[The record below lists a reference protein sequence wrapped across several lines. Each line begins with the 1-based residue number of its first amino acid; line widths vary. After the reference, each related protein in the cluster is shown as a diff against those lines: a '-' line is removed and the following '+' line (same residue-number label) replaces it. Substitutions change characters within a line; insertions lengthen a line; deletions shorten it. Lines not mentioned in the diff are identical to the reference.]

1 MIYANSAIKTH
12 SAHSEGSSRRSS
24 AGLAVAEPEL
34 KQVYLHPGEL
44 YASPEPANIKIILG
58 SCVAVCLYNPRLS
71 IGGATH
77 FLLPALEGEGQLSP
91 RYGNV
96 AIERLLQ
103 ELRLAGSRNK
113 DLHAELYGGACVL
126 SAFSSGSR
134 ERIGD
139 QNIRMA
145 VDTLSREAIP
155 IQRRDIGGVKGRKI
169 TMRTDTG
176 EITCK
181 LIGG

>member
-1 MIYANSAIKTH
+1 MIYASGAIKTH
-12 SAHSEGSSRRSS
+12 SEGFTRRSS

-44 YASPEPANIKIILG
+44 YASSEPANIKIILG

-103 ELRLAGSRNK
+103 ELRLAGSKNK
-113 DLHAELYGGACVL
+113 DLHAELYGGASVL
-126 SAFSSGSR
+126 QAFSSGAN
-134 ERIGD
+134 G
-139 QNIRMA
+139 
-145 VDTLSREAIP
+145 
-155 IQRRDIGGVKGRKI
+155 
-169 TMRTDTG
+169 
-176 EITCK
+176 
-181 LIGG
+181 LIGEKNVRLAL

>member
-12 SAHSEGSSRRSS
+12 SAHSEGSIRRSS

-58 SCVAVCLYNPRLS
+58 SCVAACLYNPRLS
-71 IGGATH
+71 IGGATQ
-77 FLLPALEGEGQLSP
+77 FLLPPLAGVGQLSP

-113 DLHAELYGGACVL
+113 DLHAELYGGGL
-126 SAFSSGSR
+126 R
-134 ERIGD
+134 
-139 QNIRMA
+139 
-145 VDTLSREAIP
+145 
-155 IQRRDIGGVKGRKI
+155 VKALF
-169 TMRTDTG
+169 T
-176 EITCK
+176 
-181 LIGG
+181 

>member
-1 MIYANSAIKTH
+1 MIYCNSSVKT
-12 SAHSEGSSRRSS
+12 HSEGSIRQSS

-77 FLLPALEGEGQLSP
+77 FLLPALEGEEQLSP

-113 DLHAELYGGACVL
+113 DLHAEFYGGACVL
-126 SAFSSGSR
+126 SAFSIGSR
-134 ERIGD
+134 GRIGEPK
-139 QNIRMA
+139 IRVA
-145 VDTLSREAIP
+145 GDTLSRQVRALP
-155 IQRRDIGGVKGRKI
+155 RSGASRAS
-169 TMRTDTG
+169 
-176 EITCK
+176 
-181 LIGG
+181 

>member
-1 MIYANSAIKTH
+1 MNHLNGATKNHPEPA
-12 SAHSEGSSRRSS
+12 SRTN
-24 AGLAVAEPEL
+24 LALARIAESEL
-34 KQVYLHPGEL
+34 KQVYLHPGDL
-44 YASPEPANIKIILG
+44 YTSPEPAMIKIILG

-77 FLLPALEGEGQLSP
+77 FLLPSLEGDGQLSP

-126 SAFSSGSR
+126 SAFSNGKR
-134 ERIGD
+134 EGIGE

-145 VDTLSREAIP
+145 LDTLSHEAIP
-155 IQRRDIGGVKGRKI
+155 IMSRDTGGTKGRKI

-176 EITCK
+176 EIACK